1 MNDPYIETSISPV
14 LIDALDVQFT
24 ANKMNFHKT
33 FPVFQ
38 LQKFCFCYT
47 EENRWKKNNK
57 WLSRKIHHTTYLTS
71 LKIYLQVDLIRKTLI
86 YNEFI
91 SDQCSQFIIPNK
103 PGWCF
108 LWV

>member
-38 LQKFCFCYT
+38 LHKFCFCYT
-47 EENRWKKNNK
+47 EENRWKK
-57 WLSRKIHHTTYLTS
+57 H
-71 LKIYLQVDLIRKTLI
+71 
-86 YNEFI
+86 NE
-91 SDQCSQFIIPNK
+91 
-103 PGWCF
+103 
-108 LWV
+108 